1 MASIN
6 FFANSYN
13 LNGSGLGFY
22 GAGFGQSVNV
32 GQYQDTTFI
41 TNSNGTAQG
50 QQVNNIE
57 YLNSA
62 SGIINS
68 ASSGVWLTQIPNYLA
83 TLNIQFTNASAVK
96 AQNVKLYIYDRTSIN
111 NPASGVTTKVAEL
124 IHPDSIQN
132 NNGSGSTTWA
142 SPAGSAVVMTLANS
156 PGSGGLYAG
165 NGSNSTRSDTEHDW
179 YLAISASPDSIG
191 SKTLYGLYVSLEYL

>member
-6 FFANSYN
+6 FFANSHN

-22 GAGFGQSVNV
+22 GTGFGQSVNV

-68 ASSGVWLTQIPNYLA
+68 ASSGVWLKQIPNYLA
-83 TLNIQFTNASAVK
+83 TLNIQFTNATAVK
-96 AQNVKLYIYDRTSIN
+96 AQNVQLYIYDRSSIN
-111 NPASGVTTKVAEL
+111 NPASGVLTQVAEL

-132 NNGSGSTTWA
+132 NNGSGSATWQQ
-142 SPAGSAVVMTLANS
+142 PAGSAVVMTLANS

-179 YLAISASPDSIG
+179 YLAISASPNSIG